1 MTNEFAER
9 RKKIIAFLNGLTQ
22 REKLV
27 VLACLSNDA
36 AISARIPDLAKTV
49 FDMQRTHYRAELL
62 ALAGTERSSLDL
74 RLLAR
79 RKGCRLEPAE
89 GPVGHFHIVHA
100 GVRRIVVDSCT
111 MRGARVSVSTS
122 GGLPSSRRSTRSCLR
137 TIPTTSSRE
146 PRQANS
152 CACGHARMRLSTWG
166 CGSLWPC

>member
-49 FDMQRTHYRAELL
+49 FELQRAHYRAELL
-62 ALAGTERSSLDL
+62 ALAGTECSSLDL

-100 GVRRIVVDSCT
+100 GGSQTRVHCNGNRTTQTSVTQEQALEILRSLPDRR
-111 MRGARVSVSTS
+111 RKA
-122 GGLPSSRRSTRSCLR
+122 
-137 TIPTTSSRE
+137 
-146 PRQANS
+146 
-152 CACGHARMRLSTWG
+152 
-166 CGSLWPC
+166 